1 MRITLLRTLALT
13 DRTLG
18 TLYLP
23 DGWYCHTLELP
34 IRAMTNANANA
45 KMGSPTQQSCGG
57 ESGDNRALNV
67 AQATSDSTV
76 WRTRTCI
83 PFGTYA
89 LRVTWSPRYK
99 RWMPQ
104 VLAVPGYSGIRIHAG
119 NTPADTAGCIL
130 VGRRLGYDLTDSIRT
145 RNELIKRL
153 NTHEEITIKIE

>member
-1 MRITLLRTLALT
+1 MRITLLRTLALN

-34 IRAMTNANANA
+34 IRAMTNAKA
-45 KMGSPTQQSCGG
+45 
-57 ESGDNRALNV
+57 
-67 AQATSDSTV
+67 
-76 WRTRTCI
+76 CI
-83 PFGTYA
+83 PFGTYE

-99 RWMPQ
+99 RWLPQ
-104 VLAVPGYSGIRIHAG
+104 VMCVPGYSGIRIHAG

-130 VGRRLGYDLTDSIRT
+130 VGRRIGYDLTDSIRT

>member
-23 DGWYCHTLELP
+23 DGWYCHTLEPPL
-34 IRAMTNANANA
+34 AL
-45 KMGSPTQQSCGG
+45 MGSGKG
-57 ESGDNRALNV
+57 
-67 AQATSDSTV
+67 
-76 WRTRTCI
+76 CI

-99 RWMPQ
+99 RWLPQ